1 MNKNKHKTWYYYS
14 SDVEQYINERIKK
27 LEKTESE
34 FGEHYWAL
42 RELKRLKEII

>member
-1 MNKNKHKTWYYYS
+1 MSKNI
-14 SDVEQYINERIKK
+14 EQYINERIMK